1 MATEIEAI
9 IFDLDGVII
18 DSNPQIER
26 FWLEWANKEGFT
38 ISKAEIRDAIHGRK
52 GVETIELLFHASS
65 NNIKQAIIDSAKV
78 FDRNMQ
84 PSLIKGI
91 DKLVQQINLLGIPT
105 GIVTS
110 SHFSRMKKMLDLHK
124 LFEPFAFFI
133 TAEDVEKGKPD
144 PEPYRKMQEKLQ
156 APANLCLVFE
166 DAISGIQSAKGA
178 GMQVIGILGEHTVPN
193 DLLQHGAAGVV
204 NHYQNIVLNHSN
216 LAITD
221 DLIFAV
227 KPSV

>member
-18 DSNPQIER
+18 DSNPEIER

-65 NNIKQAIIDSAKV
+65 KDTKKAIIDSAKV
-78 FDRNMQ
+78 FDSNMQ

-91 DKLVQQINLLGIPT
+91 DVLVQQINVLGIPT

-110 SHFSRMKKMLDLHK
+110 SHFSRTKKMLDLHQ
-124 LFEPFAFFI
+124 LFESFAFFI
-133 TAEDVEKGKPD
+133 TAEDVLRGKPD

-156 APANLCLVFE
+156 VPASTCLVFE
-166 DAISGIQSAKGA
+166 DAISGIQSAKAA
-178 GMQVIGILGEHTVPN
+178 GMQVIGILGEHTLPN
-193 DLLQHGAAGVV
+193 DLLQHGAADVI
-204 NHYQNIVLNHSN
+204 NHYKGIILRPGK

-221 DLIFAV
+221 DLVFTV
-227 KPSV
+227 EDLS